1 MPVPNL
7 SESFFYPASGLDF
20 EPLKRFSHVCRT
32 FVYVDWNLEPDAVEE
47 AVQSLAGDLVL
58 HGVPEVVRPEELMPS
73 VAVPQAVAMPQGFR
87 LSPYE
92 QQAYQHRRETSVAGR
107 SPWARRFQ
115 LIRSFGD
122 VARELS
128 LLYIAA
134 EGLATYAAL
143 YGQHEAP
150 LILCT
155 IQSGPG
161 FGLGWTHLERPGG
174 TMERFLRAY
183 RKRPRVWVRGNWGRP
198 IEHNAS
204 GWDRPVQ
211 GYMDWNQS
219 SVEAFVRGED
229 NRGLHETV
237 ALNGSDRTIAL
248 AQRPWTRDDLTGF
261 DGCFLTP
268 RIARKL
274 QVEDQPN
281 VRVWTQSCSSLI
293 EFLESVE
300 TECQRE
306 GWQRVAAVPVGY
318 EDEGEYLRQWMQGSR
333 LPRQLE
339 IRFVNELDFADL
351 RGGL

>member
-1 MPVPNL
+1 
-7 SESFFYPASGLDF
+7 
-20 EPLKRFSHVCRT
+20 
-32 FVYVDWNLEPDAVEE
+32 
-47 AVQSLAGDLVL
+47 
-58 HGVPEVVRPEELMPS
+58 
-73 VAVPQAVAMPQGFR
+73 
-87 LSPYE
+87 
-92 QQAYQHRRETSVAGR
+92 
-107 SPWARRFQ
+107 
-115 LIRSFGD
+115 
-122 VARELS
+122 
-128 LLYIAA
+128 
-134 EGLATYAAL
+134 
-143 YGQHEAP
+143 
-150 LILCT
+150 
-155 IQSGPG
+155 
-161 FGLGWTHLERPGG
+161 
-174 TMERFLRAY
+174 
-183 RKRPRVWVRGNWGRP
+183 
-198 IEHNAS
+198 
-204 GWDRPVQ
+204 
-211 GYMDWNQS
+211 MDWNQS